1 MNMNMKHAL
10 VALAVCLPVAAA
22 ADSHYY
28 NDWQQRQQNLQRE
41 LRLQA
46 YKNQQLFSQRQQLYE
61 QQRQNWRLQQHLH
74 QQNQKPFLRDRY
86 LRGR

>member
-1 MNMNMKHAL
+1 MNMRIRHAL
-10 VALAVCLPVAAA
+10 AALAVSIPIAAA

-28 NDWQQRQQNLQRE
+28 RDWQQRQQNLQRE
-41 LRLQA
+41 LRLEA

-61 QQRQNWRLQQHLH
+61 QQRQDRRLQQYRH
-74 QQNQKPFLRDRY
+74 QHNQEPLLRDRY